1 MDKIEFLVLK
11 NLLNNE
17 EYLRKTIPFIKK
29 EYFQDS
35 NQKIV
40 FEEISSFVGEYNETP
55 TKEILTIE
63 IEKRKDIN
71 EDLFKQVG
79 QLINSLDKEPVEFE

>member
-11 NLLNNE
+11 NLLNND

-71 EDLFKQVG
+71 EELFKQVG
-79 QLINSLDKEPVEFE
+79 Q

>member
-11 NLLNNE
+11 NLLYNE
-17 EYLRKTIPFIKK
+17 EYLRKILPFIKK
-29 EYFQDS
+29 EYFQDT

-40 FEEISSFVGEYNETP
+40 FEEIFSFVGEYNEVP
-55 TKEILTIE
+55 TKEILSIE

-71 EDLFKQVG
+71 ETSFK
-79 QLINSLDKEPVEFE
+79 